1 MPVRRLPATAERR
14 PDCNQQRLLVL
25 AERRQDCNQQRL
37 LVLLVLLAA
46 TRGPYHAEASP
57 VLKATV
63 PCHAA
68 AGRQGRLVP
77 LVASAQAV
85 QNAGPA
91 DAVLALLV
99 LLLHLVSGTQAG
111 QRRPGPRRAD

>member
-1 MPVRRLPATAERR
+1 MRFRTPKSSYQITLIRDRPAGHAGAIPVPSREA
-14 PDCNQQRLLVL
+14 
-25 AERRQDCNQQRL
+25 
-37 LVLLVLLAA
+37 
-46 TRGPYHAEASP
+46 ASP
-57 VLKATV
+57 VPMATV

-77 LVASAQAV
+77 WAASAQAV

-111 QRRPGPRRAD
+111 QRRPGPCRAD